1 MYISEIMSTQL
12 DTATEDMKLSHA
24 AKLMREKQRRYL
36 PVVDGEMHLTG
47 LFGHKELSSA
57 EPSSITT
64 LSVGEVNYLTS
75 KITIGQLMQKNPLTC
90 TPDTLVEEAGF
101 MIRQHKVG
109 CLPVLEGD
117 KLIGVVSETDIL
129 DFFLD
134 ITGCGLTGTSRI
146 AVKLPDQKGA
156 LCGLLTAINNFGGY
170 IATVVSP
177 VEQDAQGRRTA
188 IIRHRSD
195 DPAALD
201 RHLQELGY
209 ELVVERLP
217 AQSG

>member
-1 MYISEIMSTQL
+1 MYISDIMSTHP
-12 DTATEDMKLSHA
+12 DTATTGMKLSHA
-24 AKLMREKQRRYL
+24 AKLMRERKRRYL
-36 PVVDGEMHLTG
+36 PVVDDGGRLVG
-47 LFGHKELSSA
+47 LFGHRELASA

-75 KITIGQLMQKNPLTC
+75 KVTVGQLMRRDPPTC
-90 TPDTLVEEAGF
+90 SPDCLVEEAGYR
-101 MIRQHKVG
+101 IREHKIG
-109 CLPVLEGD
+109 CLPVVQDDRLV
-117 KLIGVVSETDIL
+117 GVVSETDIL

-134 ITGCGLTGTSRI
+134 ITGCRLTDTTRI
-146 AVKLPDQKGA
+146 AVKLPDRKGS
-156 LCGLLTAINNFGGY
+156 LGKLLNAINDFGGY

-177 VEQDAQGRRTA
+177 IETDRQGRRTA

-201 RHLQELGY
+201 QHLRTLGY

-217 AQSG
+217 D

>member
-1 MYISEIMSTQL
+1 MYISDIMSTEL
-12 DTATEDMKLSHA
+12 DTVTADTKLSHA
-24 AKLMREKQRRYL
+24 AKLMREKKRRYL
-36 PVVDGEMHLTG
+36 PVVDDAMRLVG
-47 LFGHKELSSA
+47 LFGHKELASA

-75 KITIGQLMQKNPLTC
+75 KITVGQLMRTDVPTC
-90 TPDTLVEEAGF
+90 SPDCLVEEAGYR
-101 MIRQHKVG
+101 IRDQKIG
-109 CLPVLEGD
+109 CLPVLENGS
-117 KLIGVVSETDIL
+117 LVGVVSETDIL

-134 ITGCGLTGTSRI
+134 ITGCRLTDTTRI
-146 AVKLPDQKGA
+146 AVKLPDRKGA
-156 LCGLLTAINNFGGY
+156 LGKLLNAINDFGGY

-177 VEQDAQGRRTA
+177 IETDDQGRRTA

-201 RHLQELGY
+201 QHLRELGY

-217 AQSG
+217 A